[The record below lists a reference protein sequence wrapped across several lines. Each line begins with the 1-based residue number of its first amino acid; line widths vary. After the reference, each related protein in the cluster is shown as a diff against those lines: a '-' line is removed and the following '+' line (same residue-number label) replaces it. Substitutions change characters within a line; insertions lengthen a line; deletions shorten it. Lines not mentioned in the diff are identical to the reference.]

1 MSTSRYI
8 DINSSFRNR
17 LVYPN
22 ISDFVVEVNTLSQSS
37 PDAAQDPVL
46 QSFPYETSTTQ
57 AGSTFTNIVLNSSSS
72 NVLNF
77 YRGSI
82 LEIGGVFTTITSYDP
97 TTKIAIVSPAFG
109 VAPGAGVTYTI
120 RYELPILVSTTSAA
134 ATTQN
139 TIVLN
144 LGASSKD
151 DFYVNNWVFVPGA
164 SPPTSYQWFRIKA
177 YNGTTKVATIDGNF
191 SAIIG
196 AGVTFQILRFS
207 FDNVRSLKYFGT
219 EVGTNNPV
227 CTNIRLVNLIVPNL
241 PILNGYGGVLHNY
254 PFVYVCLYSEKGITY
269 VNPLISNSPAS
280 NKAIFK
286 VPISSLFST
295 VQTFLTFSYTGM
307 TQTISFKVNDDLRM
321 QVLLPNG
328 EFLQYDTGLSP
339 SFPIDYP
346 IISNPITQ
354 IQAVFEVSRTS
365 N

>member
-1 MSTSRYI
+1 MSINRYI
-8 DINSSFRNR
+8 DINSSYRNR

-22 ISDFVVEVNTLSQSS
+22 VSDFVVEINTLSQSS
-37 PDAAQDPVL
+37 PDAAQEPVL

-57 AGSTFTNIVLNSSSS
+57 AGSTVTNIVLNANSSS
-72 NVLNF
+72 VLNF

-82 LEIGGVFTTITSYDP
+82 LEIGGVFTNITSYDP
-97 TTKIAIVSPAFG
+97 TTKTAIVSPAI

-120 RYELPILVSTTSAA
+120 RYELPILVNTTSAP

-144 LGASSKD
+144 AGASSKD
-151 DFYVNNWVFVPGA
+151 GFYVNNWVFVPGA
-164 SPPTSYQWFRIKA
+164 SPPTSYQWFRINS

-191 SAIIG
+191 STIIG
-196 AGVTFQILRFS
+196 AGVVFQILRFS

-241 PILNGYGGVLHNY
+241 PILNGYGGVLQNY

-286 VPISSLFST
+286 VPITSLFAT
-295 VQTFLTFSYTGM
+295 VQSFLTLSYTGM
-307 TQTISFKVNDDLRM
+307 TQTINFKVNDDLRL

-328 EFLQYDTGLSP
+328 EILQYDTGLSP
-339 SFPIDYP
+339 SFPIQYP
-346 IISNPITQ
+346 IISNPMTQ
-354 IQAVFEVSRTS
+354 VQAVFEVSRNS